1 VTSDPA
7 RFQRTFLLLLVVA
20 ITAVF
25 VTMIRSFLI
34 TILLAAIFSGV
45 CHPVFAW
52 LRVRFRGRSGAAAAV
67 TVLLFLVVVLGPL
80 LTLAGIVAGQALLV
94 SQDIQPRVQEIIAQ
108 PMLLD
113 DVLRHLP
120 FYERLLPYRSQILAE
135 SAKVVESLGSWLFQA
150 LSGTIGGTVVLVFR
164 FFVFLYT
171 MFFLLKD
178 GRGMLDRALA
188 YVPLPPDDQ
197 RKMVDRFVSVTRA
210 TLRGT
215 LLIGTLQGTLSGLAF
230 WAVGVPG
237 ALFWGTVMIVL
248 SIIPGIGG
256 ALVWVPAAVYLLAT
270 GAVGKAV
277 FLTVFCGL
285 VVGLVDNLLRPRL
298 VGRDTQ
304 LGELSVFF
312 STLGGILMFGAM
324 GFIIGPIVAALFVT
338 VWEIYGQ
345 TFREHLV
352 R

>member
-1 VTSDPA
+1 MTPDPV
-7 RFQRTFLLLLVVA
+7 RFQRTFLLLMVLT

-25 VTMIRSFLI
+25 VWMIRGFFM

-52 LRVRFRGRSGAAAAV
+52 LRARFRGRAAAAAAV
-67 TVLLFLVVVLGPL
+67 TVLLFLVVVLAPL
-80 LTLAGIVAGQALLV
+80 LTLAGLVAGQALLV
-94 SQDIQPRVQEIIAQ
+94 SQNIQPRVQEIIAE

-113 DVLRHLP
+113 ETLRHLP
-120 FYERLLPYRSQILAE
+120 FYEQLLPYKGQILQKTAN
-135 SAKVVESLGSWLFQA
+135 VVESLGSWLFQA
-150 LSGTIGGTVVLVFR
+150 LSGTIGGTVVLLLQ
-164 FFVFLYT
+164 FFIFLYT

-178 GRGMLDRALA
+178 GQAMLARALTF
-188 YVPLPPDDQ
+188 VPLPPDHQ

-230 WAVGVPG
+230 WAIGIPG

-248 SIIPGIGG
+248 SIVPGIGG
-256 ALVWVPAAVYLLAT
+256 ALVWAPAAVYLLAA
-270 GAVGKAV
+270 GSVGRAV
-277 FLTVFCGL
+277 FLIVFCGF

-304 LGELSVFF
+304 LGELFVFF
-312 STLGGILMFGAM
+312 STMGGILMFGAM

-338 VWEIYGQ
+338 AWDIYGE
-345 TFREHLV
+345 TFREQLV